1 MDLAQ
6 SQKIIKILG
15 ILSIVAA
22 VFVLIGAAGL
32 IGIGGF
38 GAATMDV
45 NGEEVAGGVVSLV
58 LVGIVMLATGI
69 LSLLE
74 GIFSLQA
81 AKDAAKAGPLWV
93 ISLVSVIGPVA
104 SMLLNIVSGGSFTS
118 GLVSLLINCFI
129 FYLANNIK
137 KHA

>member
-15 ILSIVAA
+15 ILSIIAA

-45 NGEEVAGGVVSLV
+45 NDEEVAGGVVSIV
-58 LVGIVMLATGI
+58 VVGLVMLATGI

-81 AKDAAKAGPLWV
+81 AKNAAKAGPLWV
-93 ISLVSVIGPVA
+93 ISLVSVIGSVA
-104 SMLLNIVSGGSFTS
+104 SMLLNIISGGSFTS

>member
-15 ILSIVAA
+15 ILSIIAA

-45 NGEEVAGGVVSLV
+45 NDEEVAGGVVSLMV
-58 LVGIVMLATGI
+58 VGLVNAGIVPLTFVNEADYDSIDQMDELEIPDVRELIGKDEITVINRTKGTSFKVNCQVSERQRDIILAGG
-69 LSLLE
+69 LLDYTRE
-74 GIFSLQA
+74 
-81 AKDAAKAGPLWV
+81 
-93 ISLVSVIGPVA
+93 SV
-104 SMLLNIVSGGSFTS
+104 
-118 GLVSLLINCFI
+118 
-129 FYLANNIK
+129 K
-137 KHA
+137 

>member
-45 NGEEVAGGVVSLV
+45 NDEEAASGVVSIMV
-58 LVGIVMLATGI
+58 VGLVMLATGI

-81 AKDAAKAGPLWV
+81 AKNAAKAGPLWV
-93 ISLVSVIGPVA
+93 ISLVSVIGSVA
-104 SMLLNIVSGGSFTS
+104 SMLLNIISGGSFTS

>member
-1 MDLAQ
+1 MFSNYSEVPEGKEQIDCADPQ
-6 SQKIIKILG
+6 DFKK
-15 ILSIVAA
+15 VYD
-22 VFVLIGAAGL
+22 
-32 IGIGGF
+32 
-38 GAATMDV
+38 ATMQLLFKVSYRIV
-45 NGEEVAGGVVSLV
+45 NDEEAASGVVSIMV
-58 LVGIVMLATGI
+58 VGLVMLATGI

-81 AKDAAKAGPLWV
+81 AKNAAKAGPLWV
-93 ISLVSVIGPVA
+93 ISLVSVIGSVA

-118 GLVSLLINCFI
+118 GLLSLLINCFI

>member
-15 ILSIVAA
+15 ILSIIAA

-45 NGEEVAGGVVSLV
+45 NDEEVAGGVVSLM
-58 LVGIVMLATGI
+58 LVGLVMLATGI

-81 AKDAAKAGPLWV
+81 AKNAAKAGPLWV
-93 ISLVSVIGPVA
+93 ISLVSVIGSVA
-104 SMLLNIVSGGSFTS
+104 SMILNIVSGGSFTS

>member
-15 ILSIVAA
+15 ILSIIAA

-45 NGEEVAGGVVSLV
+45 NDEEAASGVVSIMV
-58 LVGIVMLATGI
+58 VGLVMLATGI

-81 AKDAAKAGPLWV
+81 AKNAAKAGPLWV
-93 ISLVSVIGPVA
+93 ISLVSVIGSVA
-104 SMLLNIVSGGSFTS
+104 SMLLNIISGGSFTS
-118 GLVSLLINCFI
+118 GLFSLLINCFI
-129 FYLANNIK
+129 
-137 KHA
+137 

>member
-45 NGEEVAGGVVSLV
+45 NDEEVAGG
-58 LVGIVMLATGI
+58 
-69 LSLLE
+69 
-74 GIFSLQA
+74 
-81 AKDAAKAGPLWV
+81 AAKAGPLWV
-93 ISLVSVIGPVA
+93 ISLVSVIGSVA

>member
-1 MDLAQ
+1 MK
-6 SQKIIKILG
+6 S
-15 ILSIVAA
+15 
-22 VFVLIGAAGL
+22 VLL

-45 NGEEVAGGVVSLV
+45 NDEEVAGGVVSIV
-58 LVGIVMLATGI
+58 VVGLVMLATGI

-81 AKDAAKAGPLWV
+81 AKNAAKAGPLWV
-93 ISLVSVIGPVA
+93 ISLVSVIGSVA
-104 SMLLNIVSGGSFTS
+104 SMLLNIISGGSFTS
-118 GLVSLLINCFI
+118 GLFSLLINCFI

>member
-45 NGEEVAGGVVSLV
+45 NDEEAASGVVSIMV
-58 LVGIVMLATGI
+58 VGLVMLATGI

-81 AKDAAKAGPLWV
+81 AKNAAKAGPLWV
-93 ISLVSVIGPVA
+93 ISLVSVIGSVA
-104 SMLLNIVSGGSFTS
+104 SMLLNIISGGSFTS
-118 GLVSLLINCFI
+118 GLLSLLINCFI

>member
-1 MDLAQ
+1 MSLAQ

-45 NGEEVAGGVVSLV
+45 NDEEVAGGVVSMM
-58 LVGIVMLATGI
+58 LVGLVMLATGI
-69 LSLLE
+69 LGLLE

-81 AKDAAKAGPLWV
+81 AKNAAKAGPLWV
-93 ISLVSVIGPVA
+93 ISLVSVIGSVA
-104 SMLLNIVSGGSFTS
+104 SMLLNIISGGSFTS

>member
-15 ILSIVAA
+15 ILSIIAA

-45 NGEEVAGGVVSLV
+45 NDEEVAGGVVSLMV
-58 LVGIVMLATGI
+58 VGLVMLATGI
-69 LSLLE
+69 LGLLE

-81 AKDAAKAGPLWV
+81 AKNAAKAGPLWV
-93 ISLVSVIGPVA
+93 ISLISVIGSVA
-104 SMLLNIVSGGSFTS
+104 SMILNIVSGGSFTS